1 MGSKVEDFATVGKDK
16 ILSIS
21 QAIAPVDP
29 LSVFQALHQKEQLNF
44 YWEKPRLGEA
54 MVCLGAAVS
63 ITLTPGPDRFIQGR
77 QFIQNYRPQIRQTGD
92 LPVLSP
98 RFCCSFTFFD
108 HYQPTTS
115 PFPVG
120 TIFLPIFQ
128 IIGQR
133 NQCFLVVNIPLWD
146 KSKVQLILEHFPE
159 VQGAINLAKRGVEGS
174 NGQPNLTPIRRDC
187 IPSGFP
193 RAVKRALKAIARG
206 ELSKIVLAHAFDF
219 ISPTPFDLVLSLHN
233 LRQRHP
239 DCYIFSTSNGKGDNF
254 IGASP
259 ERLIRIQNKQ
269 LITDA
274 LAGSTQRGANPA
286 ADAVFAAGL
295 LNSEKEK
302 REHEAVSDFIAQR
315 LIEVGLIPERGTR
328 QLMQLNGIQ
337 HLWTP
342 FYAQVPSFVNPLD
355 LVAQLHPTPAVAG
368 VPTAAA
374 CAAIRRYETFD
385 RSLYGAPLGWLDC
398 EGNSEFIVAIRSGLI
413 KGNKARLYGGAGIVA
428 GSDPEQEFAEVQLKL
443 RSLLETL
450 V

>member
-1 MGSKVEDFATVGKDK
+1 MGLKVEDCATVRKDK

-21 QAIAPVDP
+21 QAIEPVDP
-29 LSVFQALHQKEQLNF
+29 LSVFQTLHQEEQLHF

-63 ITLTPGPDRFIQGR
+63 ITLAPGGDRFRLGR
-77 QFIQNYRPQIRQTGD
+77 QFIQDWIPKIRPTGD
-92 LPVLSP
+92 LPSLNP
-98 RFCCSFTFFD
+98 RFCCSFTFFNE
-108 HYQPTTS
+108 PTTS

-120 TIFLPIFQ
+120 TVFLPIFQ

-133 NQCFLVVNIPLWD
+133 KQCFLVVNIPLGD
-146 KSKVQLILEHFPE
+146 KNKVQLILQRLQE

-174 NGQPNLTPIRRDC
+174 SGKPNLTPVRRDS
-187 IPSGFP
+187 IPSGFSM
-193 RAVKRALKAIARG
+193 AVKKGLGAIAKG
-206 ELSKIVLAHAFDF
+206 ELSKIVLAQAFDF
-219 ISPTPFDLVLSLHN
+219 ISPTLFDLVLSLHN

-286 ADAVFAAGL
+286 ADAVFATRL

-342 FYAQVPSFVNPLD
+342 FYAQVPSFVYPLD

-374 CAAIRRYETFD
+374 CGAIRRYETFD

-413 KGNKARLYGGAGIVA
+413 NGNKARLYGGAGIVA